1 MTEQTV
7 AYDYEMGDPMAPNFR
22 PDIQLFH
29 YNKSTI
35 RIFVNCNSPWFCS
48 FDVCGA
54 LQIKNSRKAII
65 SLDRD
70 EKCTVTIS
78 DTANGHALS
87 FVSEPG
93 LYKLIMRSRKPEA
106 RAFQRWVTH
115 EVLPSIRRTG
125 SYQAPGSTEAVE
137 TAAKYLDQRAR
148 MREALIRWEL
158 RLIMDRRGVTPD
170 EVARLAAEAA
180 AVQGT
185 YAGFDWQRWNV
196 GTPSQASLE
205 AVSRQIRDITEMV
218 GDTPPLLEE
227 HSTPS

>member
-1 MTEQTV
+1 MLIMTYNSTTV
-7 AYDYEMGDPMAPNFR
+7 
-22 PDIQLFH
+22 
-29 YNKSTI
+29 
-35 RIFVNCNSPWFCS
+35 RIIEKDSEPWFCLK
-48 FDVCGA
+48 DVCNV
-54 LQIKNSRKAII
+54 LQISFTQRAAKNMDK
-65 SLDRD
+65 D
-70 EKCTVTIS
+70 EICTVTIRH
-78 DTANGHALS
+78 DANGTHAN
-87 FVSEPG
+87 FISEPG

-106 RAFQRWVTH
+106 KAFDRWVRH

-185 YAGFDWQRWNV
+185 YAGFDWRRWDV
-196 GTPSQASLE
+196 GAPSQASLE
-205 AVSRQIRDITEMV
+205 AVSRQIRDSTEMV

-227 HSTPS
+227 RSTPS